1 MHDRA
6 RNRPQNTAEPGPSPE
21 IYCREA
27 VKELP
32 VGAQAS
38 AALALATAEPQA
50 AMAMAREAHAAAV
63 AAGIDVDAAVALR
76 ALGLAARSLH
86 DIAAAERYFSDAV
99 AAAGRAGDAD
109 LEAECL
115 VSLASALVFAGDTDA
130 ALRTLQQATPGPRT
144 AILVATQEAGILCM
158 VGRYAEA
165 IRLYDP
171 MVRALRRS
179 GDAVLESR
187 VLSNR
192 AIAHVYTG
200 RFHQADADLDRVER
214 LVSRLGNELDL
225 ADCYH
230 NKGFAAA
237 RNGDLPRALEMY
249 GRAARYWVERSLP
262 MGAIPIDRAEALL
275 AAGLVRDAQGE
286 AERATAAARAA
297 GDLFDLAEG
306 LLLLAD
312 CAHLAGD
319 PAGSK
324 AAAVEAA
331 GLFAAQERP
340 AWAATA
346 RAAAARAALASATAS
361 ADDAAGAAQAAAEL
375 DRLGFDSRALAAH
388 AVAGK
393 LWLAVAAS
401 LGRANPASAG
411 LAAAEATPAPAE
423 PASSGLAAAE
433 LMPAPAEPQPSELA
447 GAELAKAAAGRR
459 RGGAADRVVAW
470 DAEGVRRAAA
480 GDRSGA
486 MAALRA
492 AVRVVDTQQAALSAT
507 ELRAHISLHADGS
520 AALGLR
526 LAIDGGAP
534 RQIFAWM
541 ERRRANGLRAWPL
554 RPPADAALAGR
565 LADLRALTRD
575 LDGAA
580 SSGADPRPLSRQIAQ
595 VEREVR
601 ELAWRSGSG
610 AGAGLRG
617 APAAEVSARE
627 VSAALGDAV
636 LVELAD
642 SGGALHAVVA
652 GAGRWHHRSL
662 GPLSAVTVEL
672 EHLRFGLRRAAYGMR
687 TPMVGGPLGLAATR
701 LAQLLVDPLRPLL
714 GDRPVVI
721 VPTGVLHAVPWAALP
736 GLAGR
741 PVVVAPSATSWLR
754 AAAAPVASGPAV
766 AIAGPDLP
774 AAVAEVRG
782 LAGVRPGIRIL
793 TGRRAT
799 AAATVRALDGAAI
812 AHIAAHASLNADN
825 GLWSALH
832 LSDGPLTVYE
842 LESLPR
848 SPGIVVLSACQSG
861 MSTVRPGDEVLGL
874 VAALLAQGTRTVIA
888 SVLPVGDA
896 ATAPVMIEF
905 HRRLM
910 AGDGPALALCGAQAV
925 ADDVV
930 AAASFAC
937 FGAG

>member
-6 RNRPQNTAEPGPSPE
+6 CNRPQNTAEPGPSPE
-21 IYCREA
+21 IYCSEA

-32 VGAQAS
+32 VGAEAS
-38 AALALATAEPQA
+38 AALAMATAEPQA
-50 AMAMAREAHAAAV
+50 AMAIAREAHAAAV

-86 DIAAAERYFSDAV
+86 DIAAAEQFFSEAVV
-99 AAAGRAGDAD
+99 AAARAGDAD

-115 VSLASALVFAGDTDA
+115 VSLASALVFAGDTDG

-144 AILVATQEAGILCM
+144 AMLVATQEAGILCM

-179 GDAVLESR
+179 GDDVLESR

-192 AIAHVYTG
+192 AIAHVYMG
-200 RFHQADADLDRVER
+200 RFRQADADLDRVER
-214 LVSRLGNELDL
+214 LVTRLGNEFDL

-275 AAGLVRDAQGE
+275 AAGLVRDARGE

-319 PAGSK
+319 PAASK
-324 AAAVEAA
+324 EAAAEAA
-331 GLFAAQERP
+331 GLFIAQERP

-346 RAAAARAALASATAS
+346 RAAAARAALASGVPSLEDAAS
-361 ADDAAGAAQAAAEL
+361 AGQAAADL
-375 DRLGFDSRALAAH
+375 DRFGFTSRALAAH

-393 LWLAVAAS
+393 LWLAVAA
-401 LGRANPASAG
+401 
-411 LAAAEATPAPAE
+411 
-423 PASSGLAAAE
+423 
-433 LMPAPAEPQPSELA
+433 PSDTA
-447 GAELAKAAAGRR
+447 GAELAKAASGRR

-480 GDRSGA
+480 GDRPGA

-526 LAIDGGAP
+526 LALGGGAP

-554 RPPADAALAGR
+554 RPPADAELAGR
-565 LADLRALTRD
+565 LADLRALSRE
-575 LDGAA
+575 LAGAA
-580 SSGADPRPLSRQIAQ
+580 SSGADPRPLSRHIAQ
-595 VEREVR
+595 IEREVR
-601 ELAWRSGSG
+601 ERAWRGGTG
-610 AGAGLRG
+610 AAADPGR
-617 APAAEVSARE
+617 APAEVSARE
-627 VSAALGDAV
+627 VSDALGDAV

-642 SGGALHAVVA
+642 SGGELHAVVA

-662 GPLSAVTVEL
+662 GPLAAVAAEL
-672 EHLRFGLRRAAYGMR
+672 EHLRFGLRRGAYGIR
-687 TPMVGGPLGLAATR
+687 TPTAGGPLGPAAAR
-701 LAQLLVDPLRPLL
+701 MARLLVDPLRPLL
-714 GDRPVVI
+714 GDHPVVV

-754 AAAAPVASGPAV
+754 AAAAPGAAGPAV

-774 AAVAEVRG
+774 AAAAEVRD
-782 LAGVRPGIRIL
+782 LVRVRPGTRLL

-799 AAATVRALDGAAI
+799 AAATIRALDGAAI

-832 LSDGPLTVYE
+832 LYDGPLTVYE
-842 LESLPR
+842 LEGLPR
-848 SPGIVVLSACQSG
+848 APGIVVLSACQSG
-861 MSTVRPGDEVLGL
+861 MSAVRPGDEVLGL

-896 ATAPVMIEF
+896 ATAPMMLEF

-910 AGDGPALALCGAQAV
+910 AGDRPALALCGAQAA
-925 ADDVV
+925 ADDAVT
-930 AAASFAC
+930 AASFAC